1 MATLKDTGALSS
13 LNEQDY
19 LNKLYDTKGSAQ
31 SQTLQNNNIANTGVL
46 DAEKQTVQQQTAE
59 NLQRTEVE
67 AQKAQQ
73 LYQQE
78 QIPKVSAGAGAQAAL
93 TQSNQRK
100 KNVTELQEKEAQA
113 DAEIERQRQIQGQ
126 QYAAAIKQ
134 AQADNDMQ
142 RAQALYDAAK
152 AEDEQWLALK
162 QNAGA
167 LMAKKGDNSINEA
180 LLGGTAIPENASG
193 QGETWDSVL
202 KYQDQINSIYDN
214 KSAAEN
220 EKLAAEYYESASDLE
235 KKRQDAIR
243 ERDEKLTDSY
253 VDALRAARNSAE
265 TSTAYGRGSGTA
277 AQERLARDAALQQ
290 QLTDIRGVSAEADA
304 GYGMEGYDI
313 AKAYRDSIAKAENQR
328 EKERIDALYAAAEN
342 EEQNNL
348 EVQQNIGQQLAAK
361 GDYSV
366 LAQMYGLTN
375 DQLDRLMGR
384 GKYAPK
390 KKEYIGSPT
399 PKNTVTL
406 DPVTAEVIKKDITTH
421 ANPNYNAAKAL
432 ATMWDGIRK

>member
-1 MATLKDTGALSS
+1 MATLKDTAALGS

-19 LNKLYDTKGSAQ
+19 LNKLYDTKGSTQ
-31 SQTLQNNNIANTGVL
+31 SQTLQSNDIANTGVL
-46 DAEKQTVQQQTAE
+46 DTEKQTVQQQTAE

-73 LYQQE
+73 QYQQE
-78 QIPKVSAGAGAQAAL
+78 QIPKVSAGASAQAAL
-93 TQSNQRK
+93 TQSNQKK
-100 KNVTELQEKEAQA
+100 KNVNELQDKEAQA

-134 AQADNDMQ
+134 AQAENDMQ
-142 RAQALYDAAK
+142 RAQAIYDAAK

-162 QNAGA
+162 QNAGS
-167 LMAKKGDNSINEA
+167 LMAQKGDTSINDA
-180 LLGGTAIPENASG
+180 LLGGTAVPENASS

-202 KYQDQINSIYDN
+202 KYQDQINKIYDN
-214 KSAAEN
+214 KAIAEN
-220 EKLAAEYYESASDLE
+220 EKLAADYYESASDLE

-290 QLTDIRGVSAEADA
+290 QLTDIRGVAAEADA

-313 AKAYRDSIAKAENQR
+313 GKAYRESVAKAESQR
-328 EKERIDALYAAAEN
+328 EKERVDALYAAAEA

-348 EVQQNIGQQLAAK
+348 EVQQNIAQQMAK
-361 GDYSV
+361 NGDYSL
-366 LAQMYGLTN
+366 LAKLYGLTD

-384 GKYAPK
+384 GKYAPVK
-390 KKEYIGSPT
+390 DYSGT
-399 PKNTVTL
+399 PSNQYTYTL
-406 DPVTAEVIKKDITTH
+406 DPIVADVIKTQINKYTD
-421 ANPNYNAAKAL
+421 PNYNPVTAL
-432 ATMWDGIRK
+432 TTMWNGIRK